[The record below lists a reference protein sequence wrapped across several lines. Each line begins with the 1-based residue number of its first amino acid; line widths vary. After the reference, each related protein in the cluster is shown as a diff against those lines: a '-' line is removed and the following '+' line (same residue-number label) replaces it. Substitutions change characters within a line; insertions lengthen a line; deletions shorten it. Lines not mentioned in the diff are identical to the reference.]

1 MRVLFSALLL
11 ITAVLFPSMSVLDLG
26 FSFRGPVI
34 LGLAGVSDNAVVQ
47 RGEGEFVELYRFDLE
62 LEQKKELRRIAYLK
76 NKSYRRSNKVKLNGA
91 PPFSDIINRI
101 SKENGVSPALAAA
114 VIRVESGFK
123 PYARSVRGA
132 RGLMQLLPATARKVG
147 VHSDIDDPEQNI
159 IAGVKYLKMMLDR
172 YDGDEKLALAAYNAG
187 PAAVDRHGNVP
198 PYRETIDY
206 VPRVLEYSK
215 EYEKY
220 FEDI

>member
-1 MRVLFSALLL
+1 MKILFSAFFL
-11 ITAVLFPSMSVLDLG
+11 ITTVLFPSMSVLDLG

-34 LGLAGVSDNAVVQ
+34 LGLVGVSENSIVQ
-47 RGEGEFVELYRFDLE
+47 SGKGEFIELYRFDLE
-62 LEQKKELRRIAYLK
+62 LEQKKELRRISCLK
-76 NKSYRRSNKVKLNGA
+76 NKSSRKSDKVKLNGA
-91 PPFSDIINRI
+91 PPFSEIINRI

-132 RGLMQLLPATARKVG
+132 RGLMQLLPATAKKVG
-147 VHSDIDDPEQNI
+147 VHSNIDDPEQNI
-159 IAGVKYLKMMLDR
+159 MAGVKYLKMMLDR

-187 PAAVDRHGNVP
+187 PAAVDRHGSIP
-198 PYRETIDY
+198 PYGETKKY

-220 FEDI
+220 FKDI